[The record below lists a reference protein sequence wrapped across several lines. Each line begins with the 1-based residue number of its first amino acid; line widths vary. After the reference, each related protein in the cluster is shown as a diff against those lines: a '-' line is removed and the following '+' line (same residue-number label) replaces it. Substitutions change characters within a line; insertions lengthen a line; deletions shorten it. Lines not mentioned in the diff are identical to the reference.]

1 MFSGIIQVVLLSSV
15 AVSLSLLPFFKWFR
29 ETPHQMA
36 AIKQLEDSITD
47 PALLD
52 EEAEW
57 FQTWK
62 TTGRSEQV
70 YGVPYYNQLD
80 SRTGYGYRECFDA
93 AAAMVA
99 AFHGVVKNQDEYR
112 QVRRRFGDTTE
123 VHSQVSALRALG
135 LDAEFRNNV
144 RVEDIEIE
152 IDANRPLAIGW
163 LHRGNFA
170 EGKPAVCDSDGC
182 GHWSVIVGY
191 NKDEFIAMDPMGK
204 PYMETGGHNPR
215 RSGELIK
222 MSRPAFYQRFL
233 IEGEASGWA
242 IFVDR

>member
-15 AVSLSLLPFFKWFR
+15 VSLSLLPFFKWFR

-36 AIKQLEDSITD
+36 AIKELEDSIAD
-47 PALLD
+47 KALLE

-62 TTGRSEQV
+62 TSGITQEV
-70 YGVPYYNQLD
+70 YGVPYYSQLD
-80 SRTGYGYRECFDA
+80 SLTGYGYRECFDS

-99 AFHGVVKNQDEYR
+99 NFYRAVKSQNEYR

-135 LDAEFRNNV
+135 LDAEFRKNV

-152 IDANRPLAIGW
+152 IDAGRPLMVGW

-170 EGKPAVCDSDGC
+170 EGQPAVCDSEGC

-222 MSRPAFYQRFL
+222 MLRPAFYQRFL

>member
-1 MFSGIIQVVLLSSV
+1 MQLVIIKAVLILSLV
-15 AVSLSLLPFFKWFR
+15 ALSLLPFFKWFR
-29 ETPHQMA
+29 GTPHQMA
-36 AIKQLEDSITD
+36 AIKELEDSIAD
-47 PALLD
+47 KALLD

-62 TTGRSEQV
+62 TTGMTQEV

-80 SRTGYGYRECFDA
+80 SLSGYGYRECFDA

-99 AFHGVVKNQDEYR
+99 AFHRAVDSQNAYR
-112 QVRRRFGDTTE
+112 QFRRKHGDTTE
-123 VHSQVSALRALG
+123 IHSQVAALRALG
-135 LDAEFRNNV
+135 LDADFRKNV

-152 IDANRPLAIGW
+152 IDAGRPLMVGW
-163 LHRGNFA
+163 LHQGDLTK
-170 EGKPAVCDSDGC
+170 GKPAVCDTKGC

-204 PYMETGGHNPR
+204 PDMDHGGHEITK
-215 RSGELIK
+215 SGELIR

-233 IEGEASGWA
+233 IESEASGWA
-242 IFVDR
+242 VFVDR

>member
-15 AVSLSLLPFFKWFR
+15 VSLSLLPFFKWFR

-70 YGVPYYNQLD
+70 SGVPYYSQLD
-80 SRTGYGYRECFDA
+80 SQTGYGYRECFDA

-99 AFHGVVKNQDEYR
+99 AFHHATNGLDEYR
-112 QVRRRFGDTTE
+112 QVRRKFGDTTE

-135 LDAEFRNNV
+135 LDAEFRKNV

-152 IDANRPLAIGW
+152 IDAGRPLMVGW

-170 EGKPAVCDSDGC
+170 EGQPAVCDSEGC

-204 PYMETGGHNPR
+204 PYMETGGHNPK

-233 IEGEASGWA
+233 IEGESSGWA

>member
-15 AVSLSLLPFFKWFR
+15 VSLSLLPFFKWFR

-36 AIKQLEDSITD
+36 AIKELEDSIAD
-47 PALLD
+47 KALLE

-62 TTGRSEQV
+62 TSGITQEV

-80 SRTGYGYRECFDA
+80 SPTGYGARECFDT
-93 AAAMVA
+93 AAAMIA
-99 AFHGVVKNQDEYR
+99 AFHRVVKNQNEYR

-135 LDAEFRNNV
+135 LDAEFRKNV

-152 IDANRPLAIGW
+152 IDAGRPLMVGW
-163 LHRGNFA
+163 LHRGNFN

-204 PYMETGGHNPR
+204 PYMETGGHNPK

>member
-1 MFSGIIQVVLLSSV
+1 MFSGIITVVLLSSV
-15 AVSLSLLPFFKWFR
+15 VSLSLLPFFKWFR

-36 AIKQLEDSITD
+36 AIKELEDSIAD
-47 PALLD
+47 KALLE

-62 TTGRSEQV
+62 TSGITQEV
-70 YGVPYYNQLD
+70 YGVPYYSQLD
-80 SRTGYGYRECFDA
+80 SLTGYGYRECFDS

-99 AFHGVVKNQDEYR
+99 NFYRAVKSQNEYR

-135 LDAEFRNNV
+135 LDAEFRKNV

-152 IDANRPLAIGW
+152 IDAGRPLMVGW

-170 EGKPAVCDSDGC
+170 EGQPAVCDSEGC

>member
-15 AVSLSLLPFFKWFR
+15 VSLSLLPFFKWFR

-36 AIKQLEDSITD
+36 AIKQLEDS
-47 PALLD
+47 LLEKD
-52 EEAEW
+52 LLNEEAEW

-80 SRTGYGYRECFDA
+80 SLTGYGYRECFDA

-99 AFHGVVKNQDEYR
+99 AFHHAVDGLDDYR

-135 LDAEFRNNV
+135 LDAEFRKNV

-152 IDANRPLAIGW
+152 IDAGRPLMVGW
-163 LHRGNFA
+163 LHRGNFT
-170 EGKPAVCDSDGC
+170 EGQPAVCDSDGC

-191 NKDEFIAMDPMGK
+191 NTDEFIAMDPMGK
-204 PYMETGGHNPR
+204 PDMEHGGHDKTK
-215 RSGELIK
+215 SGELIR
-222 MSRPAFYQRFL
+222 MSRPAFYQRWS

-242 IFVDR
+242 VFVDR